1 VIRGTQYVTD
11 HINIAQLKREIRV
24 TSVFRGSVIDIDHY
38 LRDTI
43 QQSQGNPD
51 HLEDNRSY
59 R

>member
-1 VIRGTQYVTD
+1 MIRGTQYVTD
-11 HINIAQLKREIRV
+11 HIIIAQLKTEIRV
-24 TSVFRGSVIDIDHY
+24 ASVFRGSVIDIDY

-51 HLEDNRSY
+51 HLEENRSY